1 MENLFIHRRNESNDS
16 LSIDPSPATSTCRRK
31 GQFPS
36 CSKVTEII
44 RGWVRTT
51 RVAPLSSSLVNYAR
65 RAALH
70 TTTYDAPSYY
80 TESPKY
86 YSSPSYATKAHVY
99 YTEAPECYAT
109 TYAAPSYYTEAP
121 KYYSAPSYCPE
132 APA

>member
-1 MENLFIHRRNESNDS
+1 MTQMSIGIKPIPSDVNLQKERPVSFMLEGHGDHHVGFM
-16 LSIDPSPATSTCRRK
+16 A
-31 GQFPS
+31 FPLEGHGDH
-36 CSKVTEII
+36 CVKLVMQWCKSK
-44 RGWVRTT
+44 
-51 RVAPLSSSLVNYAR
+51 LCR

-99 YTEAPECYAT
+99 YTEAPDCYAT

-121 KYYSAPSYCPE
+121 KYYSAPSYCTE